1 MKMNIAVQSQS
12 VSRAGGRIQAFVR
25 LVALILSGL
34 AAQGCSDTINDRDI
48 VSLPLTEVRRLSEKE
63 GNKVLLL
70 DARVPSA
77 FEAGH
82 IPGAMN
88 VPRAGIDADK
98 AKLAPEL
105 ANPKY
110 VIVYG
115 ENPGDGYAAAITKRL
130 LRAGQKGARL
140 FRGGVAEWT
149 SAGLKLEGSGAAP
162 TAEQGK

>member
-1 MKMNIAVQSQS
+1 MALT
-12 VSRAGGRIQAFVR
+12 
-25 LVALILSGL
+25 LVGL

-63 GNKVLLL
+63 KDKVLLL

-82 IPGAMN
+82 IPGAIN
-88 VPRAGIDADK
+88 IPRAGIDADK
-98 AKLAPEL
+98 ARLAPEL
-105 ANPKY
+105 ASPRY

-130 LRAGQKGARL
+130 MRAGQKGARL

-149 SAGLKLEGSGAAP
+149 SAGLRLEGAGSTSA
-162 TAEQGK
+162 TEQGK